1 MAFRFQHRR
10 DTEANWQGVILADGE
25 IGIIQRNGTNTNL
38 YKIGDGVTSFE
49 NLPLF
54 GFNGTLSHTLE
65 VSNGEQVANEAV
77 SKDVLVAKFSTIDTK
92 FTSLDEALELLS
104 TKEELKALSDIV
116 TSNKNAYDEFVAE
129 TAGTLETIGATL
141 EEHKGN
147 IEELGGSIEGL
158 NETVSSHTESISS
171 INSDLETLKTKH
183 QTLTQAQYDTLE
195 SEGNLVDDVFYYI
208 YEETE

>member
-38 YKIGDGVTSFE
+38 YKIGDGVTAFE

-77 SKDVLVAKFSTIDTK
+77 SKDVLVAKFSTIDSK

-104 TKEELKALSDIV
+104 TKEELKSLSDIV
-116 TSNKNAYDEFVAE
+116 TSNKNVYDEFVTE
-129 TAGTLETIGATL
+129 TAGTLETIGTTL
-141 EEHKGN
+141 EEHKGS
-147 IEELGGSIEGL
+147 IEGLGESIEGL

>member
-1 MAFRFQHRR
+1 MAYRFQHRR
-10 DTEANWQGVILADGE
+10 DTEENWQGVILADGE
-25 IGIIQRNGTNTNL
+25 IGMIQRNGKNTNL
-38 YKIGDGVTSFE
+38 YKIGDGVTAFE

-54 GFNGTLSHTLE
+54 GFNGTLSNTLN
-65 VSNGEQVANEAV
+65 VSAGEQTQNEAV
-77 SKDVLVAKFSTIDTK
+77 SKDALVTKFSSIDTK
-92 FTSLDEALELLS
+92 FTSLDEALALLS

-116 TSNKNAYDEFVAE
+116 TSNKNSYDEFVAE
-129 TAGTLETIGATL
+129 TSGTLETIGETL
-141 EEHKGN
+141 EEHKGS
-147 IEELGGSIEGL
+147 IEELGGGIEGL

-183 QTLTQAQYDTLE
+183 QTLTQSQYDTLE